1 MPQFPAYKTGIRII
15 PTVNGLGFVPRPS
28 IANCPMLVVNGSDF
42 APGSLVVAT
51 EEAVDLF
58 PTEWCFQLFSLLLS
72 CSAAES
78 LNLLTIKQ
86 LFP

>member
-1 MPQFPAYKTGIRII
+1 MPQFPAYKMGIRII

-51 EEAVDLF
+51 EEAVDL
-58 PTEWCFQLFSLLLS
+58 CFQLSGASSSLVYSCLVLLLKV
-72 CSAAES
+72 
-78 LNLLTIKQ
+78 LTCLQ
-86 LFP
+86 